1 MLKRIHSTFKKD
13 DKKHPPP
20 PFPLTRRATESDVGG
35 SKPPH
40 PLRRRP
46 SIHNAQHRLRTLLGL
61 NEEPP
66 PLPPRPMHITGPLE
80 DPRLSRLD
88 DWDDLR
94 LSSWAVGDPQH
105 VRWGAD
111 VRELPRPKQ
120 PRPLPPHRMHT
131 F

>member
-35 SKPPH
+35 SKPP
-40 PLRRRP
+40 LRRRP

-61 NEEPP
+61 QEPPP
-66 PLPPRPMHITGPLE
+66 PLPQRELHITGPLE

-88 DWDDLR
+88 EWDDLR
-94 LSSWAVGDPQH
+94 LAAWSVGDLAQRRELLDAGVP
-105 VRWGAD
+105 
-111 VRELPRPKQ
+111 ELPRRRV
-120 PRPLPPHRMHT
+120 PRPMPPHRMHT